1 MAAATDPP
9 ATAKAATAPLFDLRG
24 RRVFVAGHRGM
35 VGSAIVRRLADVD
48 CEVLTIGHDR
58 LDLLRQDDTA
68 AYLHAAKPDAVIVA
82 AAKVG
87 GIAAN
92 SAFPADFIY
101 QNLMIATNVIDAAF
115 RANVA
120 KLLFLGSSCIYPRLA
135 RQPMAEE
142 ELLSGPLE
150 PTNEFYA
157 IAKIA
162 AIKLCAAYRRQ
173 YGADFISVMPTNVYG
188 LGDNYHPQDSHVIAG
203 LMRRLHEAKQSASP
217 TVAVWG
223 TGTPQREFI
232 FADDLA
238 DACIFVM
245 ENYSAEEHLNIGTGE
260 EITTARARGPH
271 RRRRGLSRQARVRR
285 LASGRHAAQAARCRE
300 ADRAGLD
307 IAHAVARRPGTK
319 LCGFHRARRRSLTT
333 LRGRQRVIPVQAH
346 RHLAAENIQQ
356 HPDASGIIQAVDDA
370 KLFGEGPGG
379 KAHRRADFQVRTQL
393 QQALGIGER
402 QHGFDDARR
411 HRAGQVA
418 GHDQGGNAE
427 RAVDAAPAIAVQ
439 VEEDEQVAGKERG
452 GDGRELAR
460 MADGLAALGQEGA
473 EFLLLEL
480 RLRPLLG
487 ILPRLDGVPPFAV
500 LRVVALFCVN

>member
-1 MAAATDPP
+1 MAAAIDPG
-9 ATAKAATAPLFDLRG
+9 ATAQEVKAPLFDLRG
-24 RRVFVAGHRGM
+24 RRVFVAGHGGM

-48 CEVLTIGHDR
+48 CEVLTVGHDR

-68 AYLHAAKPDAVIVA
+68 AYLRSAKPDAVIVA

-115 RANVA
+115 RAGVA

-135 RQPMAEE
+135 HQPMAEE

-150 PTNEFYA
+150 LTNEFYA

-188 LGDNYHPQDSHVIAG
+188 LGDNYHPQDNHVIAG
-203 LMRRLHEAKQSASP
+203 VMRRLHDAKQSGSP

-245 ENYSAEEHLNIGTGE
+245 ENYSAEAHLNIGSGE
-260 EITTARARGPH
+260 EISTAG
-271 RRRRGLSRQARVRR
+271 
-285 LASGRHAAQAARCRE
+285 LASLI
-300 ADRAGLD
+300 ADVVGYGGKLTFDASRPDGTPRKLLDVAKLTALGWQSHTPLRAGLERSYAD
-307 IAHAVARRPGTK
+307 FIAR
-319 LCGFHRARRRSLTT
+319 
-333 LRGRQRVIPVQAH
+333 
-346 RHLAAENIQQ
+346 
-356 HPDASGIIQAVDDA
+356 
-370 KLFGEGPGG
+370 GEG
-379 KAHRRADFQVRTQL
+379 L
-393 QQALGIGER
+393 
-402 QHGFDDARR
+402 
-411 HRAGQVA
+411 
-418 GHDQGGNAE
+418 
-427 RAVDAAPAIAVQ
+427 
-439 VEEDEQVAGKERG
+439 
-452 GDGRELAR
+452 
-460 MADGLAALGQEGA
+460 
-473 EFLLLEL
+473 
-480 RLRPLLG
+480 
-487 ILPRLDGVPPFAV
+487 
-500 LRVVALFCVN
+500 

>member
-1 MAAATDPP
+1 MAAAIDPG
-9 ATAKAATAPLFDLRG
+9 ATAKAAKAPLFDLRG

-68 AYLHAAKPDAVIVA
+68 AYLRSAKPDAVIVA

-92 SAFPADFIY
+92 SALPADFIY

-115 RANVA
+115 RAGVA

-142 ELLSGPLE
+142 DLLSGPLE

-188 LGDNYHPQDSHVIAG
+188 LGDNYHPRDSHVIAG
-203 LMRRLHEAKQSASP
+203 LMRRLHEAKQSGSP

-223 TGTPQREFI
+223 TGAPQREFI

-238 DACIFVM
+238 DACVFVM
-245 ENYSAEEHLNIGTGE
+245 ANYSAEAHLNIGSGE
-260 EITTARARGPH
+260 EITTAALA
-271 RRRRGLSRQARVRR
+271 GLIADVVGYGGKLAFDASRPDGTPRKLLDVSKLNA
-285 LASGRHAAQAARCRE
+285 LGWTSHTPL
-300 ADRAGLD
+300 RAGLERSYVD
-307 IAHAVARRPGTK
+307 FIARCK
-319 LCGFHRARRRSLTT
+319 
-333 LRGRQRVIPVQAH
+333 
-346 RHLAAENIQQ
+346 
-356 HPDASGIIQAVDDA
+356 
-370 KLFGEGPGG
+370 
-379 KAHRRADFQVRTQL
+379 
-393 QQALGIGER
+393 
-402 QHGFDDARR
+402 
-411 HRAGQVA
+411 
-418 GHDQGGNAE
+418 
-427 RAVDAAPAIAVQ
+427 
-439 VEEDEQVAGKERG
+439 
-452 GDGRELAR
+452 
-460 MADGLAALGQEGA
+460 GL
-473 EFLLLEL
+473 
-480 RLRPLLG
+480 
-487 ILPRLDGVPPFAV
+487 
-500 LRVVALFCVN
+500 

>member
-1 MAAATDPP
+1 MAAATDPGG
-9 ATAKAATAPLFDLRG
+9 TAKAAQAPLFDLRG

-48 CEVLTIGHDR
+48 CEVLTVGHDR

-68 AYLHAAKPDAVIVA
+68 AYLRAAKPDAVIVA

-115 RANVA
+115 RAGVA

-245 ENYSAEEHLNIGTGE
+245 ENYSAEAHLNIGSGE
-260 EITTARARGPH
+260 EITTAA
-271 RRRRGLSRQARVRR
+271 
-285 LASGRHAAQAARCRE
+285 LASLI
-300 ADRAGLD
+300 ADVVGYRGKLVFDASRPDGTPRKLLDVAKLNALGWTSRTPLRAGLERSYAD
-307 IAHAVARRPGTK
+307 FMARGEDRPVRLTNRI
-319 LCGFHRARRRSLTT
+319 RARFSFEHVYPKTGSTFRDHAPYAAAARNSDSSAPALA
-333 LRGRQRVIPVQAH
+333 GREYSTAPGCA
-346 RHLAAENIQQ
+346 RHC
-356 HPDASGIIQAVDDA
+356 
-370 KLFGEGPGG
+370 PGG
-379 KAHRRADFQVRTQL
+379 R
-393 QQALGIGER
+393 
-402 QHGFDDARR
+402 
-411 HRAGQVA
+411 
-418 GHDQGGNAE
+418 
-427 RAVDAAPAIAVQ
+427 
-439 VEEDEQVAGKERG
+439 
-452 GDGRELAR
+452 
-460 MADGLAALGQEGA
+460 
-473 EFLLLEL
+473 
-480 RLRPLLG
+480 
-487 ILPRLDGVPPFAV
+487 
-500 LRVVALFCVN
+500 

>member
-1 MAAATDPP
+1 MAAATDPGG
-9 ATAKAATAPLFDLRG
+9 TVKAAKAPLFALRG

-35 VGSAIVRRLADVD
+35 VGSAIVRRLAGVD

-68 AYLHAAKPDAVIVA
+68 AYLRSARPDAVIVA

-92 SAFPADFIY
+92 STFPADFIY

-115 RANVA
+115 RANVS

-135 RQPMAEE
+135 RQPMAED

-188 LGDNYHPQDSHVIAG
+188 PGDNYHPQDSHVIAG
-203 LMRRLHEAKQSASP
+203 LMRRLHDAKQAGSP

-245 ENYSAEEHLNIGTGE
+245 ENYSAEAHLNIGSGE
-260 EITTARARGPH
+260 EITTAALARLIADVVGYGGTLTFDASRPDGTPRKLLDVAKLTALGWASRTPLRTGLERSYADFIARGE
-271 RRRRGLSRQARVRR
+271 
-285 LASGRHAAQAARCRE
+285 GR
-300 ADRAGLD
+300 
-307 IAHAVARRPGTK
+307 
-319 LCGFHRARRRSLTT
+319 
-333 LRGRQRVIPVQAH
+333 
-346 RHLAAENIQQ
+346 
-356 HPDASGIIQAVDDA
+356 
-370 KLFGEGPGG
+370 
-379 KAHRRADFQVRTQL
+379 
-393 QQALGIGER
+393 
-402 QHGFDDARR
+402 
-411 HRAGQVA
+411 
-418 GHDQGGNAE
+418 
-427 RAVDAAPAIAVQ
+427 
-439 VEEDEQVAGKERG
+439 
-452 GDGRELAR
+452 
-460 MADGLAALGQEGA
+460 
-473 EFLLLEL
+473 
-480 RLRPLLG
+480 
-487 ILPRLDGVPPFAV
+487 
-500 LRVVALFCVN
+500 

>member
-1 MAAATDPP
+1 MAAATDPG
-9 ATAKAATAPLFDLRG
+9 ATAKAATAPLFALRG

-35 VGSAIVRRLADVD
+35 VGSAIVRRLAEAD

-68 AYLHAAKPDAVIVA
+68 AYLGSAKPDAVIVA

-115 RANVA
+115 RANVS

-203 LMRRLHEAKQSASP
+203 LMRRLHEAKQSGSP
-217 TVAVWG
+217 TVTVWG

-238 DACIFVM
+238 DACVFVM
-245 ENYSAEEHLNIGTGE
+245 ENYSAEEHLNIGSGE
-260 EITTARARGPH
+260 EITTGA
-271 RRRRGLSRQARVRR
+271 
-285 LASGRHAAQAARCRE
+285 LASLI
-300 ADRAGLD
+300 ADVVGYRGKLTFDASRPDGTPRKLLDVAKLRALGWSSRTPLRAGLEQ
-307 IAHAVARRPGTK
+307 
-319 LCGFHRARRRSLTT
+319 SY
-333 LRGRQRVIPVQAH
+333 
-346 RHLAAENIQQ
+346 
-356 HPDASGIIQAVDDA
+356 
-370 KLFGEGPGG
+370 
-379 KAHRRADFQVRTQL
+379 ADF
-393 QQALGIGER
+393 
-402 QHGFDDARR
+402 
-411 HRAGQVA
+411 
-418 GHDQGGNAE
+418 
-427 RAVDAAPAIAVQ
+427 
-439 VEEDEQVAGKERG
+439 
-452 GDGRELAR
+452 LAR
-460 MADGLAALGQEGA
+460 GES
-473 EFLLLEL
+473 
-480 RLRPLLG
+480 R
-487 ILPRLDGVPPFAV
+487 
-500 LRVVALFCVN
+500 